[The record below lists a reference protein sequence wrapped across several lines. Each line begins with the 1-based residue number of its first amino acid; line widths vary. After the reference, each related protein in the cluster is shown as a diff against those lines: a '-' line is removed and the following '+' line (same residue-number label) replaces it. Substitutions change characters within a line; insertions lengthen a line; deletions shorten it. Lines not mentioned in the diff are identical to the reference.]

1 VKAALEFTSSK
12 RGIASQDG
20 SRQAETGI
28 AWLCAQHE
36 QPGPEGRRL
45 IGSCWVVLVISE
57 EIAVRNRPPALQEMM
72 QIGVCPGRW
81 HADLSRVGLM
91 GGRLR
96 PTTAP
101 DVPFHLAV
109 SATPPNSG
117 TSMELHIDLREERHK
132 VI

>member
-1 VKAALEFTSSK
+1 MKAALAFASSK

-57 EIAVRNRPPALQEMM
+57 ETAVRNRPPAVQELM
-72 QIGVCPGRW
+72 QIPYKKEE
-81 HADLSRVGLM
+81 
-91 GGRLR
+91 
-96 PTTAP
+96 
-101 DVPFHLAV
+101 
-109 SATPPNSG
+109 NK
-117 TSMELHIDLREERHK
+117 REEYDVLAAPHSNPTR
-132 VI
+132 